1 MANGQAMTLG
11 GSGLNLRPLLLLI
24 GIAGAVAAG
33 VAVMLWWQGPNW
45 SLLYGNLEANDASQ
59 VTQSLQASGIK
70 YKINDASGAIMV
82 PADQVHEARLKLAG
96 QGLPGSSSGID
107 LINKDSGLGVSQFM
121 ENARYQYALETEL
134 ARTISSLRSVV
145 AARVHLAIAQQS
157 AFVRDRKPS
166 GASVL
171 LQLRP
176 GGRLEPEQVQ
186 AVVHLVASSI
196 PELSPDNV
204 TIVDQQGRLLSA
216 PGNPQSTIQSEQ
228 YAAAQRIEESYA
240 QRIEQLLVPMV
251 GTGRVRA
258 QVTVDLDAVE
268 AEESHEQYKPESAVV
283 RSEQTS
289 EQLSANGSGAAG
301 GVPGALTNP
310 PPAGGTVASPASGNA
325 NAPAGTTTP
334 AAAKPGATGAAGAAG
349 AAGAQVAAA
358 PAPENVS
365 KSATRNFEID
375 RTISYTRQPGG
386 RIKRMTVAVLL
397 DNPLQ
402 AAADGKQTAA
412 PLTPAQIEDITRL
425 VKGAVG
431 FDEQRGDSVSVVNA
445 AFRDEREAE
454 LKPEAVPI
462 WQKPMV
468 QDIARLVLGAV
479 VLLVIALGVLRPM
492 IRNLTTATVSAAP
505 AAENGEGAAVVEG
518 AAGGAPAV
526 AAPPGTP
533 LAYEQQIVQAKTM
546 VTQDPK
552 RVAQVVKNW
561 VGE

>member
-11 GSGLNLRPLLLLI
+11 GPGFNLRPLFLLF

-45 SLLYGNLEANDASQ
+45 SLLFGNLEANDASQ

-70 YKINDASGAIMV
+70 YKINDATGAIMV

-134 ARTISSLRSVV
+134 ARTISSLRNVV

-157 AFVRDRKPS
+157 AFVRDRRPS

-186 AVVHLVASSI
+186 SVVHLVASSI
-196 PELSPDNV
+196 PDLSADNV
-204 TIVDQQGRLLSA
+204 TIVDQQGRLLSS
-216 PGNPQSTIQSEQ
+216 PGNPQSTIQTEQ
-228 YAAAQRIEESYA
+228 FAAAQRIEESYA
-240 QRIEQLLVPMV
+240 QRIEGLLVPMV
-251 GTGRVRA
+251 GPGRVRA
-258 QVTVDLDAVE
+258 QVKVDLDPSE
-268 AEESHEQYKPESAVV
+268 AEESHEQYKPDSAIV

-289 EQLSANGSGAAG
+289 EQQSATGAGGAG
-301 GVPGALTNP
+301 GVPGALTNQ

-334 AAAKPGATGAAGAAG
+334 AAPKPGAAGAA
-349 AAGAQVAAA
+349 AA
-358 PAPENVS
+358 PAAVAATPENVS

-397 DNPLQ
+397 DNPVQ
-402 AAADGKQTAA
+402 VAADGKQAAA
-412 PLTPAQIEDITRL
+412 PLSPAQIEDITRL

-445 AFRDEREAE
+445 AFHDEHEE
-454 LKPEAVPI
+454 LKPEVEPI

-479 VLLVIALGVLRPM
+479 VLLVIALGVLRPL
-492 IRNLTTATVSAAP
+492 IRNLTTATAP
-505 AAENGEGAAVVEG
+505 MAMVAEATGGAATVEG
-518 AAGGAPAV
+518 QPSLPAV
-526 AAPPGTP
+526 GAPPGTP